1 MSENSNNTKM
11 IVNELKNINETL
23 QALLLI
29 CFANQP
35 NIFKQVN
42 NTDVLI
48 ARYKKELEK
57 LKQWLKQLNIY

>member
-35 NIFKQVN
+35 NIFNCILFMFFK
-42 NTDVLI
+42 
-48 ARYKKELEK
+48 
-57 LKQWLKQLNIY
+57 